1 MGRDEKTG
9 EKPNAIPKNDSPASK
24 RGSNSPTSAS
34 TPMTGGTPFNPRNRF
49 ETPEQRKLRLKREG
63 RA

>member
-24 RGSNSPTSAS
+24 RGSTSPSSAS
-34 TPMTGGTPFNPRNRF
+34 KPMTGGSSFNTRGMFDKDKKKKNR
-49 ETPEQRKLRLKREG
+49 PG
-63 RA
+63 SSYA